1 MKKLLLLFISVLCLG
16 LGAYAEE
23 QLTINFNSTDLGNN
37 ATGYVRTA
45 FNFTKGGITFTINNV
60 NPSSGQI
67 QCNKTPT
74 DETAF
79 YIYNTTPLDNIK
91 MIEVYF
97 TSSDQTKTP
106 NKLYFN
112 VGDTE
117 ISSAIT
123 SGNDGSWNSKELIA
137 TWTSEAGKSYFR
149 INANKN
155 VGGTV
160 KVEKLVITYGSESTT
175 APEIPVV
182 KFGNTVCENNG
193 TYLVNEGAEVT
204 VSSTGATKIYVNDIE
219 QIGNSCMFNVT
230 QSGEYKFKGSND
242 YGFSE
247 EVTITFNIAAPETPT
262 VSSGETVFEN
272 GGTYNIEKESSVTV
286 SSKGATSIYVNDTEF
301 NTGDSYTFTIYES
314 GTYSFFGANS
324 TDLSDEMIVTFNVVK
339 PVGSGIEYV
348 MVTSAAE
355 LVAGE
360 SYTIASALSKK
371 AMSTTSDTNARK
383 AVDVKINE
391 GRFDQTDEILNFT
404 LGGSAAGWTFTAT
417 NYPGTMTGLYFTS
430 SGTALKINDTATKC
444 AITFDHDGNAKIT
457 LVEGSTRHI
466 QLDGTDFKHYANSYT
481 NGEEV
486 QLYRETV
493 VAPTIEVDGEKI
505 STVGSVDVK
514 AGSVIRIIGHEA
526 NELYYIHTYTTTA
539 NRAPV
544 ANTDG
549 WTKHD
554 SNIYEYTVPDDF
566 ATKHITITA
575 KGVKN
580 GKESAPVSI
589 TLHNGSTT
597 GIEGVESAEND
608 AEVEWFTITGV
619 RVQQPAEGGLYI
631 RRQGSEVSKV
641 RF

>member
-23 QLTINFNSTDLGNN
+23 QLTINFNPTDLGKD
-37 ATGYVRTA
+37 TKGYVRTA

-67 QCNKTPT
+67 QCNKEP
-74 DETAF
+74 DKTAF

-97 TSSDQTKTP
+97 TSFTPSDKTKTP

-155 VGGTV
+155 VAGTV
-160 KVEKLVITYGSESTT
+160 NVEKLVITYGSESTT
-175 APEIPVV
+175 APEAPVV
-182 KFGNTVCENNG
+182 KFGETTCTANE
-193 TYLVNEGAEVT
+193 TYDIEYDAEVT
-204 VSSTGATKIYVNDIE
+204 VSSKNAESIIANSPVETAAEHT
-219 QIGNSCMFNVT
+219 GNS
-230 QSGEYKFKGSND
+230 YKFKISK
-242 YGFSE
+242 
-247 EVTITFNIAAPETPT
+247 
-262 VSSGETVFEN
+262 SG
-272 GGTYNIEKESSVTV
+272 
-286 SSKGATSIYVNDTEF
+286 D
-301 NTGDSYTFTIYES
+301 YTFKGKNKVGES
-314 GTYSFFGANS
+314 AT
-324 TDLSDEMIVTFNVVK
+324 TTVTFNVKK

-348 MVTSAAE
+348 IVSSE
-355 LVAGE
+355 DQLVAGE

-371 AMSTTSDTNARK
+371 AMSTTSDNNALK

-417 NYPGTMTGLYFTS
+417 NYPGTNTGLNFTS
-430 SGTALKINDTATKC
+430 SGTALKIDDTATKC

-466 QLDGTDFKHYANSYT
+466 QLNGTDFKHYANSYT

-514 AGSVIRIIGHEA
+514 AGSLIRIIGHEA
-526 NELYYIHTYTTTA
+526 NELYYIHTSTTTA

-544 ANTDG
+544 ANTEG

-554 SNIYEYTVPDDF
+554 SNIYEYTVPADF

>member
-16 LGAYAEE
+16 LGAYAETVSFASGE
-23 QLTINFNSTDLGNN
+23 LPTGWSGDKVQKGSSRPDPVKTPLQIPKGGYIQSPEYKNVSSIKVSLNISTNATTLTIAQSTDKGHTWSTIKTIAKSECDSKGWKEFDV
-37 ATGYVRTA
+37 ATTGDTSNGVMFKLSA
-45 FNFTKGGITFTINNV
+45 
-60 NPSSGQI
+60 
-67 QCNKTPT
+67 
-74 DETAF
+74 A
-79 YIYNTTPLDNIK
+79 
-91 MIEVYF
+91 
-97 TSSDQTKTP
+97 TSS
-106 NKLYFN
+106 YY
-112 VGDTE
+112 
-117 ISSAIT
+117 ISSFEYT
-123 SGNDGSWNSKELIA
+123 
-137 TWTSEAGKSYFR
+137 
-149 INANKN
+149 
-155 VGGTV
+155 
-160 KVEKLVITYGSESTT
+160 TYGEDATT
-175 APEIPVV
+175 APEAPVIS
-182 KFGNTVCENNG
+182 FGETTCTANE
-193 TYLVNEGAEVT
+193 TYDIEYDAEVT
-204 VSSTGATKIYVNDIE
+204 VSSKNAESIIANSPVETAAEHT
-219 QIGNSCMFNVT
+219 GNS
-230 QSGEYKFKGSND
+230 YKFKISKSGD
-242 YGFSE
+242 YTFTGKNKVGQSTATT
-247 EVTITFNIAAPETPT
+247 VTFNI
-262 VSSGETVFEN
+262 
-272 GGTYNIEKESSVTV
+272 
-286 SSKGATSIYVNDTEF
+286 
-301 NTGDSYTFTIYES
+301 
-314 GTYSFFGANS
+314 
-324 TDLSDEMIVTFNVVK
+324 VK

-371 AMSTTSDTNARK
+371 AMSTTSDNNARK

-417 NYPGTMTGLYFTS
+417 NYPGTKTGLYFTS
-430 SGTALKINDTATKC
+430 SGTALKIDDTATKC

-493 VAPTIEVDGEKI
+493 VAPTIEVDGEVI
-505 STVGSVDVK
+505 NTTGNVDVH
-514 AGSVIRIIGHEA
+514 AGSLIRIIGHEA
-526 NELYYIHTYTTTA
+526 NELYYIHTSTTTA

-544 ANTDG
+544 ANTEG

-554 SNIYEYTVPDDF
+554 SNIYEYTVPADF

-619 RVQQPAEGGLYI
+619 RVAHPAEGGLYI

>member
-23 QLTINFNSTDLGNN
+23 QLTINFNPTDLGKD
-37 ATGYVRTA
+37 TKGYVRTA

-60 NPSSGQI
+60 NPSNGQI
-67 QCNKTPT
+67 QANKDPNKESEK
-74 DETAF
+74 DLAF
-79 YIYNTTPLDNIK
+79 ILYNTTALPNIK
-91 MIEVYF
+91 KVEITFNSVG
-97 TSSDQTKTP
+97 SKTP
-106 NKLYFN
+106 NNMYFA
-112 VGDTE
+112 VGDAAMDKT
-117 ISSAIT
+117 ISTGAT
-123 SGNDGSWNSKELIA
+123 GTWNSTDKIA
-137 TWTSEAGKSYFR
+137 TWTSTEGKSFFR
-149 INANKN
+149 FNINTN
-155 VGGTV
+155 VNGTV
-160 KVEKLVITYGSESTT
+160 KVTKMVITYGEDATT
-175 APEIPVV
+175 APEAPVV
-182 KFGNTVCENNG
+182 KFGETTCTANE
-193 TYLVNEGAEVT
+193 TYDIEYDAEVT
-204 VSSTGATKIYVNDIE
+204 VSSKNAESIIANSPVETAAEHT
-219 QIGNSCMFNVT
+219 GNS
-230 QSGEYKFKGSND
+230 YKFKISK
-242 YGFSE
+242 
-247 EVTITFNIAAPETPT
+247 
-262 VSSGETVFEN
+262 SG
-272 GGTYNIEKESSVTV
+272 
-286 SSKGATSIYVNDTEF
+286 D
-301 NTGDSYTFTIYES
+301 YTFKGKNKVGES
-314 GTYSFFGANS
+314 AT
-324 TDLSDEMIVTFNVVK
+324 TTVTFNVKK

-348 MVTSAAE
+348 IVSSE
-355 LVAGE
+355 DQLVAGE

-371 AMSTTSDTNARK
+371 AMSTTSDNNARK

-417 NYPGTMTGLYFTS
+417 NYLGTKTGLNFTS
-430 SGTALKINDTATKC
+430 SGTALKIDDTATKC

-457 LVEGSTRHI
+457 LVGGSTRHI

-505 STVGSVDVK
+505 NTVGNVDVHV
-514 AGSVIRIIGHEA
+514 GSVIRIIGHEA
-526 NELYYIHTYTTTA
+526 NELYYIHTSTTTA

-544 ANTDG
+544 ANTEG

-554 SNIYEYTVPDDF
+554 SNIYEYTVPADF

>member
-16 LGAYAEE
+16 LGAYAETVSFASGE
-23 QLTINFNSTDLGNN
+23 LPTGWSGGNVQQ
-37 ATGYVRTA
+37 G
-45 FNFTKGGITFTINNV
+45 
-60 NPSSGQI
+60 SSRP
-67 QCNKTPT
+67 KPV
-74 DETAF
+74 
-79 YIYNTTPLDNIK
+79 TTPLQILGGGYIQSPEYKNVSSIK
-91 MIEVYF
+91 VSLNR
-97 TSSDQTKTP
+97 TTKAKTLTIAQSTDKGKTWSTIKTIAKLDCDP
-106 NKLYFN
+106 NGWKEFD
-112 VGDTE
+112 VATTGDTSNGVMFKLSAE
-117 ISSAIT
+117 TNSYYISSFEYT
-123 SGNDGSWNSKELIA
+123 
-137 TWTSEAGKSYFR
+137 
-149 INANKN
+149 
-155 VGGTV
+155 
-160 KVEKLVITYGSESTT
+160 TYGEDATT
-175 APEIPVV
+175 APEAPVIS
-182 KFGNTVCENNG
+182 FGETTCTTGE
-193 TYLVNEGAEVT
+193 TYDIEYGAEVT
-204 VSSTGATKIYVNDIE
+204 VSSKDAESIIANSPVEAEAEHT
-219 QIGNSCMFNVT
+219 GNS
-230 QSGEYKFKGSND
+230 YKFEISK
-242 YGFSE
+242 
-247 EVTITFNIAAPETPT
+247 
-262 VSSGETVFEN
+262 SG
-272 GGTYNIEKESSVTV
+272 
-286 SSKGATSIYVNDTEF
+286 D
-301 NTGDSYTFTIYES
+301 YTFKGKNKVGES
-314 GTYSFFGANS
+314 AT
-324 TDLSDEMIVTFNVVK
+324 TTVTFNVKK

-348 MVTSAAE
+348 IVSSE
-355 LVAGE
+355 DQLVAGE

-371 AMSTTSDTNARK
+371 AMSTTSDNNALK

-417 NYPGTMTGLYFTS
+417 NYPGTNTGLNFTS
-430 SGTALKINDTATKC
+430 SGTALKIDDTATKC

-466 QLDGTDFKHYANSYT
+466 QLNGTDFKHYANSYT

-493 VAPTIEVDGEKI
+493 VAPTLEVDGEVI
-505 STVGSVDVK
+505 NTTGNVDVH
-514 AGSVIRIIGHEA
+514 AGSLIRIIGHEA
-526 NELYYIHTYTTTA
+526 NELYYIHTSTTTA

-544 ANTDG
+544 ANTEG

-554 SNIYEYTVPDDF
+554 SNIFTYTVPADF

>member
-16 LGAYAEE
+16 LSSYAEE

-37 ATGYVRTA
+37 ATSYVRTA

-60 NPSSGQI
+60 NPNSGQI
-67 QCNKTPT
+67 QCNKEP
-74 DETAF
+74 DATAF

-97 TSSDQTKTP
+97 TSFTPSDETKTP

-155 VGGTV
+155 VAGTV

-175 APEIPVV
+175 APEAPVIS
-182 KFGNTVCENNG
+182 FGEKTCTTGE
-193 TYLVNEGAEVT
+193 TYDIEYGAEVT
-204 VSSTGATKIYVNDIE
+204 VSSKDAESIIANSPVETAAEHT
-219 QIGNSCMFNVT
+219 GNS
-230 QSGEYKFKGSND
+230 YKFKISK
-242 YGFSE
+242 
-247 EVTITFNIAAPETPT
+247 
-262 VSSGETVFEN
+262 SG
-272 GGTYNIEKESSVTV
+272 
-286 SSKGATSIYVNDTEF
+286 D
-301 NTGDSYTFTIYES
+301 YTFKGKNKVGES
-314 GTYSFFGANS
+314 AT
-324 TDLSDEMIVTFNVVK
+324 TTVTFNVK
-339 PVGSGIEYV
+339 KGSGIVYSL
-348 MVTSAAE
+348 VTSASD

-360 SYTIASALSKK
+360 TYTIGCASKRTVMSNAKSSDYRQYVEDVVFTTGSFEIKSNMLALTLEQDGNGWKIK
-371 AMSTTSDTNARK
+371 TQNYTGTNGYFN
-383 AVDVKINE
+383 AVDKSEKNNN
-391 GRFDQTDEILNFT
+391 L
-404 LGGSAAGWTFTAT
+404 L
-417 NYPGTMTGLYFTS
+417 
-430 SGTALKINDTATKC
+430 INDTGAKWAIEIGEDESHNAT
-444 AITFDHDGNAKIT
+444 I
-457 LVEGSTRHI
+457 STP
-466 QLDGTDFKHYANSYT
+466 DFT
-481 NGEEV
+481 NTRYIYWNPSSPRFSAYLKPQTEV

-493 VAPTIEVDGEKI
+493 VAPTIEVDREKI
-505 STVGSVDVK
+505 NTVGNVDVK

-554 SNIYEYTVPDDF
+554 SNIYEYTVPADF

-575 KGVKN
+575 KGVN
-580 GKESAPVSI
+580 GGKESAPVSI

>member
-23 QLTINFNSTDLGNN
+23 QLTINFNPTDLGRDDNR
-37 ATGYVRTA
+37 YVSTA

-67 QCNKTPT
+67 QCNKKPNK
-74 DETAF
+74 TAF

-97 TSSDQTKTP
+97 KSFTSSDETKPP

-155 VGGTV
+155 VAGTV

-175 APEIPVV
+175 APEAPVIS
-182 KFGNTVCENNG
+182 FGETTCTKGE
-193 TYLVNEGAEVT
+193 TYDIEYGAEVT
-204 VSSTGATKIYVNDIE
+204 VSSKDAESIIANSPVETAAEHT
-219 QIGNSCMFNVT
+219 GNS
-230 QSGEYKFKGSND
+230 YKFKII
-242 YGFSE
+242 E
-247 EVTITFNIAAPETPT
+247 
-262 VSSGETVFEN
+262 SG
-272 GGTYNIEKESSVTV
+272 
-286 SSKGATSIYVNDTEF
+286 D
-301 NTGDSYTFTIYES
+301 YTFKGKNKVGES
-314 GTYSFFGANS
+314 AT
-324 TDLSDEMIVTFNVVK
+324 TTVTFNVKK

-348 MVTSAAE
+348 IVSSE
-355 LVAGE
+355 DQLVAGE

-371 AMSTTSDTNARK
+371 AMSTTSDNNARK

-417 NYPGTMTGLYFTS
+417 NYLGTKTGLNFTS
-430 SGTALKINDTATKC
+430 SGTALKIDDTATKC

-493 VAPTIEVDGEKI
+493 VAPTLEVDGEVI
-505 STVGSVDVK
+505 NTTGNVDVHT
-514 AGSVIRIIGHEA
+514 GSVIRIIGHEA

-554 SNIYEYTVPDDF
+554 SNIYEYTVPADF

-597 GIEGVESAEND
+597 GIEGVESAENY

>member
-16 LGAYAEE
+16 LGAYAETVSFASGA
-23 QLTINFNSTDLGNN
+23 LP
-37 ATGYVRTA
+37 TGWSGDNVK
-45 FNFTKGGITFTINNV
+45 KGDPRPDPV
-60 NPSSGQI
+60 
-67 QCNKTPT
+67 
-74 DETAF
+74 
-79 YIYNTTPLDNIK
+79 TTPLQILGGGYIQSPEYKNVSSIK
-91 MIEVYF
+91 VSLNR
-97 TSSDQTKTP
+97 TTKATTLTIAQSTD
-106 NKLYFN
+106 K
-112 VGDTE
+112 GDTWSTIRTIAKSE
-117 ISSAIT
+117 CDPEGWKEFDVATTGDTSNGVMFKLSAAKNSYYISSFEYT
-123 SGNDGSWNSKELIA
+123 
-137 TWTSEAGKSYFR
+137 
-149 INANKN
+149 
-155 VGGTV
+155 
-160 KVEKLVITYGSESTT
+160 TYGEDATT
-175 APEIPVV
+175 APEAPVIS
-182 KFGNTVCENNG
+182 FGETTCTANK
-193 TYLVNEGAEVT
+193 TYDIEYDAEVT
-204 VSSTGATKIYVNDIE
+204 VSSKNAESIIANSPVETAAEHT
-219 QIGNSCMFNVT
+219 GNS
-230 QSGEYKFKGSND
+230 YKFKISK
-242 YGFSE
+242 
-247 EVTITFNIAAPETPT
+247 
-262 VSSGETVFEN
+262 SG
-272 GGTYNIEKESSVTV
+272 
-286 SSKGATSIYVNDTEF
+286 D
-301 NTGDSYTFTIYES
+301 YTFKGKNKVGES
-314 GTYSFFGANS
+314 T
-324 TDLSDEMIVTFNVVK
+324 TVTFNVKK

-371 AMSTTSDTNARK
+371 AMSTTSDDNARK

-417 NYPGTMTGLYFTS
+417 NYPGTKTGLYFTS
-430 SGTALKINDTATKC
+430 SGTALKIDDTATKC

-466 QLDGTDFKHYANSYT
+466 QLYETDFKHYANSYT

-493 VAPTIEVDGEKI
+493 VAPTIKVDGEVI
-505 STVGSVDVK
+505 NTTGNVDVH
-514 AGSVIRIIGHEA
+514 AGSLISIIGHEA
-526 NELYYIHTYTTTA
+526 NELYYIHTSTTTA

-544 ANTDG
+544 ANTEG

-554 SNIYEYTVPDDF
+554 SNIYEYTVPADF